1 MENKDIARV
10 FKLCAKLME
19 LHEENPFRT
28 RAMATASFRIEKLP
42 FPARSASLETLSQQ
56 DKIGKSTAEKILQV
70 VNSGTFTE
78 LDSLLE
84 NTPQGVLELL
94 QIKGLGP
101 KKVLIIWKSLNIES
115 IGELYYACNE
125 NRLIEAKGF
134 GLKTQQDI
142 KKSIEFSMASQGWY
156 HWAKITDSAEK
167 IFQVFQE
174 ALPQCRISFSGAYRR
189 KSEILE
195 KVDMVVSADHVSLE
209 DVIRSLDFEFD
220 INRERGQINF
230 RDQNGVPFEI
240 LASATDSFAKNL
252 LIGTGSPEHITRL
265 EAEGA
270 LAPLETE
277 QLIYRA
283 LGLDYIEPELREG
296 GQEIE
301 WAKEKRLPK
310 LIDYADLQGSLHNH
324 STYSDGVHSLEE
336 MARYCQTDLKLQYL
350 GICDHSKT
358 AVYAGGLS
366 IDTVQAQWSEIDA
379 LNEKLAPFKIFK
391 GIESDIL
398 PDGSLDYPEEIL
410 SGFDFV
416 VASVHSGLKMDRDR
430 ATERL
435 IKAIENPYTTILGHP
450 TGRLLLSRAG
460 YPIDFEKVIDACAA
474 NQVIIEINANPLRLD
489 LDWRWHQYA
498 LKQGVLLSINP
509 DAHRV
514 EGFYDMHY
522 GVQIA
527 RKGGLSADQCLNAL
541 TVDEIDHYFSQRKKN
556 RKP

>member
-301 WAKEKRLPK
+301 WAKEKQLPK

-450 TGRLLLSRAG
+450 TGRILLSRAG

-527 RKGGLSADQCLNAL
+527 RKGGLSADQCLN
-541 TVDEIDHYFSQRKKN
+541 
-556 RKP
+556 